1 MVAWEGKHNNHKCT
15 QNPPFILHLFA
26 EHAIMLLGTSLWAF
40 WVSCPGSV
48 CSHLAHKMKRESLGT
63 VQACSVTAKTLMCY
77 QRCGSQIQIA
87 APHGLLWSIQP
98 SQTTAMGQQSDK
110 KGRQPCVSSGAVL
123 TSCDTLPTNIS
134 NLSCLL
140 TKAFVFQWSTKKW
153 MKLSLF
159 PLCFCWKDSGFEVLQ
174 HTTFLPEPLYPWQ
187 SGQLCLDFLYTPI
200 KYWKFEESSLQGFE
214 ETWPVGF
221 SRKRSE

>member
-1 MVAWEGKHNNHKCT
+1 MGAWEGKHDNHKCT

-26 EHAIMLLGTSLWAF
+26 EHAIIWYGTSLWAF

-87 APHGLLWSIQP
+87 TPYRLLRSIQP

-134 NLSCLL
+134 HLSCLWQ
-140 TKAFVFQWSTKKW
+140 K
-153 MKLSLF
+153 SLF
-159 PLCFCWKDSGFEVLQ
+159 SNDLQRNEWSWVCFPSAFAGRTLGLKS
-174 HTTFLPEPLYPWQ
+174 Y
-187 SGQLCLDFLYTPI
+187 STPPFFQNLFI
-200 KYWKFEESSLQGFE
+200 PDKVVSYAWIFYIH
-214 ETWPVGF
+214 
-221 SRKRSE
+221 R

>member
-1 MVAWEGKHNNHKCT
+1 MVAWEGKHDNHKCT

-48 CSHLAHKMKRESLGT
+48 SSHLAHKVKKEKALVLCKHILWQPKRWCVINAVGHKSRLQHHTGCYEASSPARPLRWDSNQTRKVGNL
-63 VQACSVTAKTLMCY
+63 VSYLVLCSPVVILF
-77 QRCGSQIQIA
+77 Q
-87 APHGLLWSIQP
+87 
-98 SQTTAMGQQSDK
+98 QTSH
-110 KGRQPCVSSGAVL
+110 
-123 TSCDTLPTNIS
+123 
-134 NLSCLL
+134 LSCLL
-140 TKAFVFQWSTKKW
+140 TKVFVFQWSTKKW

-221 SRKRSE
+221 GRKRSE